1 MEIGKKDNYLELLD
15 VPLKRIFFSYLTDPD
30 EWCILSTPYD
40 ESWYLEDCFF
50 DEDEENFTV

>member
-1 MEIGKKDNYLELLD
+1 MEACEKDKLRELGEITSFKNWRM
-15 VPLKRIFFSYLTDPD
+15 VYGSG
-30 EWCILSTPYD
+30 SYD